1 MIKETPSLFV
11 PSPSTNQGHS
21 VDSFLN
27 RHAQEF
33 VFYGS
38 GKAALYDGLA
48 GLIEPGETVL
58 VPAYLPDAV
67 VEPLYDLELE
77 TEYYALE
84 PSLAPD
90 FVDLERRLD
99 DDVIAVM
106 SVNYFGFPHPGLD
119 ELRSI
124 VADYG
129 CYHVDDNAHAPLSV
143 DGETVLGTRGHLGVT
158 SLWKLFP
165 VPDGA
170 ILYLNDEQAAEA
182 YDPSSSA
189 GVRDGFDG
197 SDCRYLLKSAF
208 RDVFD
213 RNGTIRRSIDA
224 ILASRND
231 GRSVGGPRE
240 RYEKG
245 KRPMSKLSAYV
256 VEESDPRA
264 IRQARRQNYLA
275 WRQALESRDDV
286 EFVFESL
293 PEGICPQVA
302 PVRAAGHEQFRA
314 ELDRCGV
321 GGAKRWPRLS
331 PRVREKPTYE
341 TATRLAREIVT
352 LPVHQHIAPSTIL
365 DVGRQLRQ

>member
-1 MIKETPSLFV
+1 MIKGSPSLFV
-11 PSPSTNQGHS
+11 PSPSTRRERGVES
-21 VDSFLN
+21 ILN
-27 RHAQEF
+27 RHDGEF
-33 VFYGS
+33 VLYGA
-38 GKAALYDGLA
+38 GKAALRDGLA
-48 GLIEPGETVL
+48 GLVDPGETVL

-77 TEYYALE
+77 PQYYAVE

-99 DDVIAVM
+99 DDVVAVL
-106 SVNYFGFPHPGLD
+106 SVNYFGFPQPGL
-119 ELRSI
+119 EEFRSI

-143 DGETVLGTRGHLGVT
+143 DDGTLLGTRGHLGIT

-170 ILYLNDEQAAEA
+170 ILYLNDEQAVDA
-182 YDPSSSA
+182 YDPSDSA

-197 SDCRYLLKSAF
+197 ADCRFLLKSAF
-208 RDVFD
+208 SELLD
-213 RNGTIRRSIDA
+213 RNGTIRRSVDA
-224 ILASRND
+224 VLDRRD
-231 GRSVGGPRE
+231 EKLSVGGPRE
-240 RYEKG
+240 RYEQG

-264 IRQARRQNYLA
+264 IRQTRRENYRA
-275 WRQALESRDDV
+275 WQRVLDSRDDL

-302 PVRAAGHEQFRA
+302 PVSADDPERFRA
-314 ELDRCGV
+314 ELERCGV
-321 GGAKRWPRLS
+321 GGAKSWPRLS
-331 PRVREKPTYE
+331 PRVREDSTYE
-341 TATRLAREIVT
+341 TATRLARALVM
-352 LPVHQHIAPSTIL
+352 LPVHQHVDPSAITAL
-365 DVGRQLRQ
+365 ETRLRR